1 MLLGGYELWILGLL
15 LSLGAAWQVRHTM
28 RKFAAVRNASGRTGG
43 EVARSILDRE
53 GLRGVGVECLSGEGG
68 DHYDPRTKTVRLSS
82 SNYRGAS
89 VTALSVAAHECGH
102 AIQDAQAFAPLRLRT
117 SFVPVANLAAA
128 SVSPLLML
136 GIIMQWNT
144 VLIQLAIL
152 AFAVSVL
159 FHLITLPVEV
169 DASRRALAILDQ
181 YGMWTVDE
189 ARGGRKVLTA
199 AAMTYVAAALASLL
213 ELLRL
218 LLIFGRRDND

>member
-1 MLLGGYELWILGLL
+1 
-15 LSLGAAWQVRHTM
+15 M
-28 RKFAAVRNASGRTGG
+28 RKFAAVRNASGKTGG